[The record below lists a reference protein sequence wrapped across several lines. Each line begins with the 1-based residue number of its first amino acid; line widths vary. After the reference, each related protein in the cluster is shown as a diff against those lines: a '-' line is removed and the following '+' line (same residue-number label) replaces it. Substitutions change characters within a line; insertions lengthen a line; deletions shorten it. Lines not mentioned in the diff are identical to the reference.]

1 MKQGLDKFLKR
12 VCGNRVRRV
21 INTLCVA
28 AALVVM
34 AGYRSGLVEAAAAP
48 LATYTG
54 PNGIRIV
61 SYHPAW
67 TDQAKLKLVWDE
79 LMRNTHFGEISA
91 LAAVEIRPGQYNSS
105 YRQTITSQGQRKIVS
120 GKILLYPDAGKDEP
134 LERFLAHTLAHE
146 YGHHFTLY
154 YLRTKENASLSDSSW
169 VKTGYARIRGLL
181 GDRRVS
187 PSAEHEWDPAEIAA
201 SDYIQLF
208 GSPNAR
214 RPVDMT
220 AIRSPGSGGAPG
232 SFSFFVSSSMYN
244 IQPQENMELPLA
256 AQVPGL
262 KEYWLRLAGHPEA
275 VPNQPPTAPVL
286 ALTGAV
292 GDEELVLEW
301 SRSLDDK
308 QGPITYTLLEYRD
321 PAGRLGIPVSIQ
333 VDGYRAQVPRW
344 DGLVRWYRVLA
355 QDADGFIVSSNI
367 LRVDHSRPEFGN
379 RPPSPLFRDVP
390 VGHWAME
397 FIAPLVKQGVFK
409 GYVDATFRPNQ
420 AITRAEFAAVL
431 CTALGIAP
439 DLENSACPDISRHW
453 ARGYINAAV
462 RAGFIAP
469 RADGR
474 FYPDEPITRAA
485 AARASVR
492 AAGLGDEGATPAAV
506 PTDAAGHWAEAEIR
520 LAIGHGIMSGVPGG
534 LFRPDASLTR
544 AEAAK
549 VIYLTLRARS

>member
-1 MKQGLDKFLKR
+1 MKR
-12 VCGNRVRRV
+12 VCGNRLRWEIKALV
-21 INTLCVA
+21 VA
-28 AALVVM
+28 AALIIIS
-34 AGYRSGLVEAAAAP
+34 GYRLEPVEAAAAP

-67 TDQAKLKLVWDE
+67 TNQARLKFVWDE
-79 LMRNTHFGEISA
+79 LMRNTHFEEIKA
-91 LAAVEIRPGQYNSS
+91 LTAVEIWPGQYNSN
-105 YRQTITSQGQRKIVS
+105 YRQSITFQGQRKNIT
-120 GKILLYPDAGKDEP
+120 GKILFYPDADKDEP
-134 LERFLAHTLAHE
+134 LERYLAHTLAHE

-154 YLRTKENASLSDSSW
+154 YLRTKENASLNDSSW
-169 VKTGYARIRGLL
+169 VKTGYARVRGLV
-181 GDRRVS
+181 GNPHVS
-187 PSAEHEWDPAEIAA
+187 PSAEHKWDPAEIAA

-214 RPVDMT
+214 RPVDM
-220 AIRSPGSGGAPG
+220 ADIRSSGSGGVPG
-232 SFSFFVSSSMYN
+232 SLSFRVSSSMYN
-244 IQPQENMELPLA
+244 VQPQENMELPLA

-275 VPNQPPTAPVL
+275 VSNQPPTVPVL

-292 GDEELVLEW
+292 GDGELVFEW

-308 QGPITYTLLEYRD
+308 KGPITYTLLEYRD
-321 PAGRLGIPVSIQ
+321 SAGLLGIPVSIQ

-344 DGLVRWYRVLA
+344 DGFIRWYRVLA
-355 QDADGFIVSSNI
+355 QDAEGFIVSSNI
-367 LRVDHSRPEFGN
+367 LRVDHSHPEFGE

-390 VGHWAME
+390 AEHWAAE
-397 FIAPLVKQGVFK
+397 FIGPLVKEGVFK

-431 CTALGIAP
+431 CAALGIDP
-439 DLENSACPDISRHW
+439 DLDGSVCPDASGHW
-453 ARGYINAAV
+453 AKGYINAAV

-485 AARASVR
+485 AAAAAVR
-492 AAGLGDEGATPAAV
+492 AAGLGDDVAAVSV

-549 VIYLTLRARS
+549 VVYLTLGSRS